1 MKRKWN
7 VKSVEE
13 ELEMVEN
20 KEFRIVIKEVA
31 EMIYLNVCQLQ
42 KDSSIDLLDNEH
54 NSLEKAA

>member
-1 MKRKWN
+1 MKQKWN

-13 ELEMVEN
+13 EVEVIEN
-20 KEFRIVIKEVA
+20 KEFRIIIEEVA

-54 NSLEKAA
+54 NSLVKAA